1 MPRLSVCDAGA
12 RSSAMASLLSCAVP
26 GTVVYDLFNSRTSR
40 SNIEH
45 SLLRP
50 QALDTAVRGGHRCS
64 STTTGTSPASRACR
78 RQPAPASTARSSCP
92 TRWTC
97 SSSARVPPACS
108 WSAQLS
114 QFPDVTTRIIERRDG
129 RLVLGQADGI
139 QPRSV
144 ETFQAFGFAE
154 RIVAEAYNIAYM
166 NFWGPDPENPRD
178 IVRTARTEDYGLK
191 ISEFPHLIVNQARVL
206 DYFAEAAAYGPGRIV
221 PDYGIEF
228 LGLTVHDEGE
238 HPVEVRVRYTAGERA
253 GEERTVRAKYVV
265 GCDGAR
271 SGVRE
276 AIGRK
281 HVGAF
286 SAHAWGVMDVL
297 VNTDFPDW
305 RTKCAINSD
314 AGNILHIP
322 REGGYLSRMYIDL
335 GEVADDDDHRVRQ
348 TPIEEIIRKANE
360 ILHPYSIDVKQVAW
374 HSVYEVGHRV
384 TDKFDDVDPGEAS
397 DPRVFLTGD
406 ACHTHSAKAGQGMN
420 VSMQDGFNLGWKL
433 GHVLTGLSPASL
445 LSTYS
450 AERQPVA
457 QQLIDFDREW
467 SSLMARK
474 PEEISDPQELA
485 TFYLGT
491 AEFPS
496 GFMTQYGPSM
506 IVTDAAH
513 QALADGVPARQAVQ
527 VRRGRARVRRQRRAP
542 RPPRQG
548 RRPLAHLRVR
558 RRARGGGALGAGR
571 VGGVDGVGR
580 LAARPAHAG
589 RCRRRRRV
597 RRQGRLPAAV
607 TRRSTSPVCPRCS
620 CPQTGPL
627 GLTDWEK
634 VYAAGPSAWTS
645 ADIFDERDLSRDGVV
660 VVVRP
665 DQYVAAVLPLTATDE
680 LAPSSQARCI
690 SSGVASDCPR
700 SERRP
705 PVHGV
710 HRPRAAATG
719 RIARETR

>member
-1 MPRLSVCDAGA
+1 MQFHHHGYVSGEPRVQDAAGTGIDRPA
-12 RSSAMASLLSCAVP
+12 DLPVEMDVLIVGSGPAGMLLA
-26 GTVVYDLFNSRTSR
+26 
-40 SNIEH
+40 
-45 SLLRP
+45 
-50 QALDTAVRGGHRCS
+50 
-64 STTTGTSPASRACR
+64 
-78 RQPAPASTARSSCP
+78 
-92 TRWTC
+92 
-97 SSSARVPPACS
+97 
-108 WSAQLS
+108 AQLS
-114 QFPDVTTRIIERRDG
+114 QFPDVTTRIVERRDG

-166 NFWGPDPENPRD
+166 NFWGPDPQNPRN
-178 IVRTARTEDYGLK
+178 IVRTARTEDYAFK

-206 DYFAEAAAYGPGRIV
+206 DYFAEAAAHGPGRIV

-228 LGLTVHDEGE
+228 VGLTVHDEGE
-238 HPVEVRVRYTAGERA
+238 YPVEVRLRHTAGERA
-253 GEERTVRAKYVV
+253 GEERTVRAKYVA

-276 AIGRK
+276 AIGRT
-281 HVGAF
+281 HVGDFA
-286 SAHAWGVMDVL
+286 AHAWGVMDVL

-305 RTKCAINSD
+305 RTKCAINST

-335 GEVADDDDHRVRQ
+335 GEVAKDDDHRVRQ
-348 TPIEEIIRKANE
+348 TPIEEIIRRANE

-384 TDKFDDVDPGEAS
+384 TDRFDDGGDGRA
-397 DPRVFLTGD
+397 PRVFLTGD

-433 GHVLTGLSPASL
+433 GHVLTGLAPAAL
-445 LSTYS
+445 LETYS

-506 IVTDAAH
+506 VVTDAAH
-513 QALADGVPARQAVQ
+513 QQLAPGFPVGKRFKSVEVVRVCDGNVVHLGHHAKADGRWRVYAFADAPAAGEPSALADWAEWAFAPGSPFLRHTPAGADADAVFDVKAIYQQRFEDVDLTRVPQAF
-527 VRRGRARVRRQRRAP
+527 
-542 RPPRQG
+542 
-548 RRPLAHLRVR
+548 L
-558 RRARGGGALGAGR
+558 
-571 VGGVDGVGR
+571 
-580 LAARPAHAG
+580 
-589 RCRRRRRV
+589 
-597 RRQGRLPAAV
+597 
-607 TRRSTSPVCPRCS
+607 
-620 CPQTGPL
+620 PQTGPL

-634 VYAAGPSAWTS
+634 VYAAAPSAWSS
-645 ADIFDERDLSRDGVV
+645 ADIFDERGLSRAGVV

-665 DQYVAAVLPLTATDE
+665 DQYVAAILPLTVTAE
-680 LAPSSQARCI
+680 LDAFFAGALADQSAR
-690 SSGVASDCPR
+690 
-700 SERRP
+700 
-705 PVHGV
+705 
-710 HRPRAAATG
+710 
-719 RIARETR
+719 

>member
-1 MPRLSVCDAGA
+1 MQFHHHGYVSGDPRVSPEVPETIPRTLDLPDRMDVLIVGSGPAGMLLA
-12 RSSAMASLLSCAVP
+12 AQMA
-26 GTVVYDLFNSRTSR
+26 
-40 SNIEH
+40 
-45 SLLRP
+45 
-50 QALDTAVRGGHRCS
+50 
-64 STTTGTSPASRACR
+64 
-78 RQPAPASTARSSCP
+78 
-92 TRWTC
+92 
-97 SSSARVPPACS
+97 
-108 WSAQLS
+108 
-114 QFPDVTTRIIERRDG
+114 QFPSVTTRIIEKREG

-166 NFWGPDPENPRD
+166 NFWGPDPENPRN
-178 IVRTARTEDYGLK
+178 IIRTSRTEDYALK

-206 DYFAEAAAYGPGRIV
+206 DYFAEAAADGPGRIV

-228 LGLTVHDEGE
+228 LGLEVGDAGE
-238 HPVEVRVRYTAGERA
+238 YPVEVRLRHVAGERA
-253 GEERTVRAKYVV
+253 GEERIVRAKYVV

-281 HVGAF
+281 HIGEF

-305 RTKCAINSD
+305 RTKCAINSS

-335 GEVADDDDHRVRQ
+335 GEVADDDDHRVRR
-348 TPIEEIIRKANE
+348 TPIDEIIRRAND

-384 TDKFDDVDPGEAS
+384 TDKFDDVPEGSERS
-397 DPRVFLTGD
+397 PRVFLTGD

-433 GHVLTGLSPASL
+433 GHVLTGLSPEEL
-445 LSTYS
+445 LHTYS

-474 PEEISDPQELA
+474 PGEITDPQDLA
-485 TFYLGT
+485 TYYLAT

-496 GFMTQYGPSM
+496 GFMTRYGPSAA
-506 IVTDAAH
+506 ISDASH
-513 QALADGVPARQAVQ
+513 QHLAPGFPVGKRFKSVEVVRVCDGNVVHLGHHARADGRW
-527 VRRGRARVRRQRRAP
+527 RVYAFADAS
-542 RPPRQG
+542 G
-548 RRPLAHLRVR
+548 S
-558 RRARGGGALGAGR
+558 
-571 VGGVDGVGR
+571 
-580 LAARPAHAG
+580 
-589 RCRRRRRV
+589 
-597 RRQGRLPAAV
+597 
-607 TRRSTSPVCPRCS
+607 STSPALDAWAAWMGSPDAPIARHTPAGADIDSVLDVKVIYPR
-620 CPQTGPL
+620 PFEEIDITRVPDIFVPKTGPL

-634 VYAAGPSAWTS
+634 VYAARPSGWS
-645 ADIFDERDLSRDGVV
+645 DSDIFVERELTDGGVV

-680 LAPSSQARCI
+680 LARFFERCMRTAVADAR
-690 SSGVASDCPR
+690 
-700 SERRP
+700 
-705 PVHGV
+705 
-710 HRPRAAATG
+710 
-719 RIARETR
+719 

>member
-1 MPRLSVCDAGA
+1 MQFHHHGYVSADPRVQDAAGTGVDRPA
-12 RSSAMASLLSCAVP
+12 DLPDEVDVLIVGSGPAGMLLA
-26 GTVVYDLFNSRTSR
+26 
-40 SNIEH
+40 
-45 SLLRP
+45 
-50 QALDTAVRGGHRCS
+50 
-64 STTTGTSPASRACR
+64 
-78 RQPAPASTARSSCP
+78 
-92 TRWTC
+92 
-97 SSSARVPPACS
+97 
-108 WSAQLS
+108 AQMS
-114 QFPDVTTRIIERRDG
+114 QFPGVVTRLVERREG

-166 NFWGPDPENPRD
+166 NFWGPDPENPRN
-178 IVRTARTEDYGLK
+178 IIRTARTEDYAFK

-206 DYFAEAAAYGPGRIV
+206 DYFAEAAAHGPGRIV

-228 LGLTVHDEGE
+228 VGLTVHEGAE
-238 HPVEVRVRYTAGERA
+238 ADASGGEYPVEVRLRYTAGERT
-253 GEERTVRAKYVV
+253 GEERVVRAKYVA

-276 AIGRK
+276 AIGRQ

-305 RTKCAINSD
+305 RTKCAINSE

-335 GEVADDDDHRVRQ
+335 GEVADDDEHRVRR
-348 TPIEEIIRKANE
+348 TPIEEVIRRANE

-384 TDKFDDVDPGEAS
+384 TDKFDDVDVDQGH
-397 DPRVFLTGD
+397 DPRVFLAGD

-433 GHVLTGLSPASL
+433 GHVLTGLSPAAL

-467 SSLMARK
+467 SALMARK

-506 IVTDAAH
+506 TVMDAAH
-513 QALADGVPARQAVQ
+513 QQLAEGFPLGKRFKSVEVVRVCDGNAVHLGHHARADGRWRVYAFADTAAGAAAAPDAPTVGEASALADWAEFMTSPQSP
-527 VRRGRARVRRQRRAP
+527 VRRYTPEDADVDAVFDVKVVYQQRFDEIEITRVPELFLP
-542 RPPRQG
+542 R
-548 RRPLAHLRVR
+548 
-558 RRARGGGALGAGR
+558 
-571 VGGVDGVGR
+571 
-580 LAARPAHAG
+580 
-589 RCRRRRRV
+589 
-597 RRQGRLPAAV
+597 
-607 TRRSTSPVCPRCS
+607 
-620 CPQTGPL
+620 TGPL
-627 GLTDWEK
+627 GLIDWEK
-634 VYAAGPSAWTS
+634 VYAAAPSAWTTD
-645 ADIFDERDLSRDGVV
+645 DIFEERGLSRDGVV

-665 DQYVAAVLPLTATDE
+665 DQYVAAVLPLTAHDE
-680 LAPSSQARCI
+680 LAAFFAQVFLPQHEP
-690 SSGVASDCPR
+690 AS
-700 SERRP
+700 
-705 PVHGV
+705 
-710 HRPRAAATG
+710 
-719 RIARETR
+719 IAG